1 MLTKNR
7 KFEHF
12 SHVSSQEYFAQ
23 LLTLQDIDWLR
34 LPLLQ
39 GLATSAISGAE
50 GLVRASRSAL
60 TQFLN
65 SQAEPG
71 RQQILMVFLQDLS
84 TVLSDNLHDDRFAIP
99 AVEFVAF
106 LIDSYVP
113 VIPADSDPRFV
124 NSSSIA
130 YISTSSTDIFFL
142 FSFRKLF
149 TLVQKAHFR
158 SANIARLEAAVK
170 VYAALSRVD
179 SLRDGILKKMTGLLL
194 HPFPRVR

>member
-1 MLTKNR
+1 MTDAKINR

-65 SQAEPG
+65 TQAQPR
-71 RQQILMVFLQDLS
+71 RQEILMVFLQDLS
-84 TVLSDNLHDDRFAIP
+84 TVLGDNLQDDRFAIP
-99 AVEFVAF
+99 AVEFIAF
-106 LIDSYVP
+106 LIDSYIP
-113 VIPADSDPRFV
+113 VIPEASDPWFV
-124 NSSSIA
+124 NSSFIA
-130 YISTSSTDIFFL
+130 YISTPSPNIFFL
-142 FSFRKLF
+142 VSG
-149 TLVQKAHFR
+149 
-158 SANIARLEAAVK
+158 NC
-170 VYAALSRVD
+170 SR
-179 SLRDGILKKMTGLLL
+179 
-194 HPFPRVR
+194 

>member
-1 MLTKNR
+1 MAFSTSLLGISGGSTSNRKVINHQQSNQFISDANKNR

-23 LLTLQDIDWLR
+23 ILTLQDIDWLR

-65 SQAEPG
+65 SQAQHR
-71 RQQILMVFLQDLS
+71 RQKILMVFLQDLS
-84 TVLSDNLHDDRFAIP
+84 TVLGDNLQDDRFAIP

-106 LIDSYVP
+106 LIDSYIP
-113 VIPADSDPRFV
+113 VIPEASDPRFV
-124 NSSSIA
+124 N
-130 YISTSSTDIFFL
+130 
-142 FSFRKLF
+142 
-149 TLVQKAHFR
+149 
-158 SANIARLEAAVK
+158 
-170 VYAALSRVD
+170 
-179 SLRDGILKKMTGLLL
+179 
-194 HPFPRVR
+194 

>member
-1 MLTKNR
+1 MAFSTSLLGISGGSTSNRKVINHQQSNQFISDANKNR

-23 LLTLQDIDWLR
+23 ILTLQDIDWLR

-65 SQAEPG
+65 SQAQHR
-71 RQQILMVFLQDLS
+71 RQKILMVFLQDLS
-84 TVLSDNLHDDRFAIP
+84 TVLGDNLQDDRFAIP

-106 LIDSYVP
+106 LIDSYIP
-113 VIPADSDPRFV
+113 VIPEASDPRFV
-124 NSSSIA
+124 NSCLLLLL
-130 YISTSSTDIFFL
+130 YVHHPLTSS
-142 FSFRKLF
+142 FS
-149 TLVQKAHFR
+149 LV
-158 SANIARLEAAVK
+158 SENC
-170 VYAALSRVD
+170 SR
-179 SLRDGILKKMTGLLL
+179 
-194 HPFPRVR
+194 